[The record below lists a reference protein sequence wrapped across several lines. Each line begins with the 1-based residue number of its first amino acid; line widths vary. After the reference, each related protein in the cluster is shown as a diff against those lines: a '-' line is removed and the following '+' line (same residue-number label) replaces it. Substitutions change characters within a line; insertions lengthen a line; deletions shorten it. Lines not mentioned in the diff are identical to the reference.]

1 MTHRAT
7 GLPPTKLKVDGW
19 SAEDSTV
26 DLDDRDRR
34 ALPLEAFLSG
44 RPPAYVLAVAVL
56 FVVGVGVADSLIG
69 PNISIAPFYVL
80 PILIATWNLGR
91 AWGFLVAGLAAVAM
105 QLAHVRSVETNV
117 LVPSWNALVWYA
129 VFLFVVWLLAIIRDH
144 AKRQRSQLES
154 QEEVSDD
161 LRAQNDMKN
170 TLLHAVSHDL
180 KGPLAGILGA
190 MQTIRRADQL
200 QLTGVELNDLYGV
213 IEQAGKKAA
222 RLVDDL
228 LDLDRLR
235 RGQLQP
241 EREPTDVGELA
252 DRVALELPSLSGHP
266 IRIESE
272 PMLVDVDRAK
282 VERIVENLLNN
293 AARHTP
299 AGTPVQVLII
309 EQGPGVVVVVEDEG
323 PGVSDDIKDEIF
335 EPFRQGA
342 SARGGV
348 GIGLSLVQRFAELHG
363 GSASVE
369 DRPGG
374 GARFVVTLPGEV
386 QHVTRPAPLRAV

>member
-282 VERIVENLLNN
+282 VERIVESLLNN

-348 GIGLSLVQRFAELHG
+348 
-363 GSASVE
+363 E

-386 QHVTRPAPLRAV
+386 QRVIRPAPLRAV

>member
-1 MTHRAT
+1 LTLRSSA
-7 GLPPTKLKVDGW
+7 PAPTELKVDAW
-19 SAEDSTV
+19 LAEDSSV
-26 DLDDRDRR
+26 DVDHRDRR

-56 FVVGVGVADSLIG
+56 FVVGVGIADSLVG

-200 QLTGVELNDLYGV
+200 KLTGVELNDLYGV
-213 IEQAGKKAA
+213 IEQAGRKAS

-252 DRVALELPSLSGHP
+252 DRLALELPSLSGHP
-266 IRIESE
+266 VRIESE

-299 AGTPVQVLII
+299 AGTAVQVVVT
-309 EQGPGVVVVVEDEG
+309 ERDKGVVVVVEDEG
-323 PGVSDDIKDEIF
+323 PGVPDDVKDEIF

-342 SARGGV
+342 GARGGV

-363 GSASVE
+363 GTARVE

-374 GARFVVTLPGEV
+374 GARFVVTLPGQV

>member
-1 MTHRAT
+1 
-7 GLPPTKLKVDGW
+7 
-19 SAEDSTV
+19 V
-26 DLDDRDRR
+26 DLDSRERR

-44 RPPAYVLAVAVL
+44 RPPAYVLAVAIL
-56 FVVGVGVADSLIG
+56 FVIAVGLTDHMIG
-69 PNISIAPFYVL
+69 PNVSLAPFYVL

-91 AWGFLVAGLAAVAM
+91 AWGFLVAGLAAIAM
-105 QLAHVRSVETNV
+105 QLADVHAFETDV

-129 VFLFVVWLLAIIRDH
+129 VFLFVVWLLSIIRDH
-144 AKRQRSQLES
+144 ADRQRTRLVS
-154 QEEVSDD
+154 QEEESDD

-170 TLLHAVSHDL
+170 TLLRAVSHDL

-200 QLTGVELNDLYGV
+200 RLTEVELNDLYGV
-213 IEQAGKKAA
+213 IEQAGAKAA

-241 EREPTDVGELA
+241 EREPTDVGALA
-252 DRVALELPSLSGHP
+252 DRLAHELPSLSGHP
-266 IRIESE
+266 VRIESE
-272 PMLVDVDRAK
+272 TGLLVDVDNAK

-299 AGTPVQVLII
+299 AGTPIQVLV
-309 EQGPGVVVVVEDEG
+309 EEEEEDRGVVVVVEDEG
-323 PGVSDDIKDEIF
+323 PGVPDDVKDEIF
-335 EPFRQGA
+335 EPFRQGEG
-342 SARGGV
+342 ARGGV
-348 GIGLSLVQRFAELHG
+348 GIGLSLVKRFAELHG
-363 GSASVE
+363 GSARVE
-369 DRPGG
+369 DRSGG

-386 QHVTRPAPLRAV
+386 QHLLEPAPLRAV

>member
-1 MTHRAT
+1 
-7 GLPPTKLKVDGW
+7 VD
-19 SAEDSTV
+19 V
-26 DLDDRDRR
+26 DDREKR

-44 RPPAYVLAVAVL
+44 RPPAFVLVVAIAFVVAV
-56 FVVGVGVADSLIG
+56 GVTDHLMGANVSL
-69 PNISIAPFYVL
+69 APFYVL

-91 AWGFLVAGLAAVAM
+91 AWGFLVAGLAAIAM
-105 QLAHVRSVETNV
+105 QLADVHAFETDV

-129 VFLFVVWLLAIIRDH
+129 VFLFVVWLLSIIRDH
-144 AKRQRSQLES
+144 VDRQRTQLAS

-170 TLLHAVSHDL
+170 TLLRAVSHDL

-190 MQTIRRADQL
+190 MQTIRRAEQL
-200 QLTGVELNDLYGV
+200 HLTDVELNDLYGV
-213 IEQAGKKAA
+213 IEQAGAKAS

-241 EREPTDVGELA
+241 ECEPTDIGALA
-252 DRVALELPSLSGHP
+252 DRLAHELPSLSGHP
-266 IRIESE
+266 VRIESE
-272 PMLVDVDRAK
+272 TGLLADVDTAK
-282 VERIVENLLNN
+282 VERIIENLLNN

-299 AGTPVQVLII
+299 AGTPIRVEVL
-309 EQGPGVVVVVEDEG
+309 EDSQGVVVVVEDEG
-323 PGVSDDIKDEIF
+323 PGVPDDLKNEIF
-335 EPFRQGA
+335 EPFRQGEG
-342 SARGGV
+342 ARGGV
-348 GIGLSLVQRFAELHG
+348 GIGLSLVKRFAELHG
-363 GSASVE
+363 GSARVE

-386 QHVTRPAPLRAV
+386 QHLLGPAPLRAV

>member
-1 MTHRAT
+1 M
-7 GLPPTKLKVDGW
+7 
-19 SAEDSTV
+19 
-26 DLDDRDRR
+26 DLDNRDKRT
-34 ALPLEAFLSG
+34 LPLEAFLSG

-56 FVVGVGVADSLIG
+56 FVVGVGVADSVIG
-69 PNISIAPFYVL
+69 PDVSIAPFYVL
-80 PILIATWNLGR
+80 PVPIATWNLGR

-129 VFLFVVWLLAIIRDH
+129 VFLFVVWLLSIIRDH
-144 AKRQRSQLES
+144 AKRQRSRLES

-190 MQTIRRADQL
+190 IQTIRRADQL
-200 QLTGVELNDLYGV
+200 KLTDVELNDLYGV

-252 DRVALELPSLSGHP
+252 DRLALELPSLSGHP
-266 IRIESE
+266 IRIESD

-299 AGTPVQVLII
+299 AGTPVQVLIT
-309 EQGPGVVVVVEDEG
+309 ERDHGVVVIVEDEG

-363 GSASVE
+363 GTARVE

-386 QHVTRPAPLRAV
+386 QHVTRPEPLRAV

>member
-1 MTHRAT
+1 MRGSPRTHPWTSIIAT
-7 GLPPTKLKVDGW
+7 G
-19 SAEDSTV
+19 
-26 DLDDRDRR
+26 
-34 ALPLEAFLSG
+34 G
-44 RPPAYVLAVAVL
+44 RFRWKRSFRGGPPAYVLAVAVL
-56 FVVGVGVADSLIG
+56 FVVGVGAADSMIG
-69 PNISIAPFYVL
+69 PDVSIAPFYVL

-105 QLAHVRSVETNV
+105 QLADVRSVETNV

-200 QLTGVELNDLYGV
+200 KLTGVELNDLYGV
-213 IEQAGKKAA
+213 IEQAGRKAS

-252 DRVALELPSLSGHP
+252 DRLALELPSLSGHP
-266 IRIESE
+266 VRIESE
-272 PMLVDVDRAK
+272 PLLVDVDRAK

-299 AGTPVQVLII
+299 AGPPCRWSSPNGTRGWSSSSRTRA
-309 EQGPGVVVVVEDEG
+309 QGCPTTSRTRSSN
-323 PGVSDDIKDEIF
+323 P
-335 EPFRQGA
+335 
-342 SARGGV
+342 SAKVRAHV
-348 GIGLSLVQRFAELHG
+348 AAW
-363 GSASVE
+363 ASVCRSCSGSPSCMAG
-369 DRPGG
+369 RPGSKTG
-374 GARFVVTLPGEV
+374 RGAAL
-386 QHVTRPAPLRAV
+386 ASW

>member
-1 MTHRAT
+1 VERET
-7 GLPPTKLKVDGW
+7 GDT
-19 SAEDSTV
+19 
-26 DLDDRDRR
+26 R

-44 RPPAYVLAVAVL
+44 RPPAYVLGVAIAFVVAVGL
-56 FVVGVGVADSLIG
+56 ADHAFG
-69 PNISIAPFYVL
+69 PNISLAPFYVL

-91 AWGFLVAGLAAVAM
+91 AWGFLVAGLAAIAM
-105 QLAHVRSVETNV
+105 QLADVHAFETDV

-129 VFLFVVWLLAIIRDH
+129 VFLFVVWLLAIIRDYVG
-144 AKRQRSQLES
+144 RQRTQLAS

-170 TLLHAVSHDL
+170 TLLRAVSHDL

-190 MQTIRRADQL
+190 MQTIRRAEL
-200 QLTGVELNDLYGV
+200 LHLTAEEMNDLYGV
-213 IEQAGKKAA
+213 IEQAGAKAA

-241 EREPTDVGELA
+241 EREPTDVAALA
-252 DRVALELPSLSGHP
+252 DRLAHELPSLSGHP
-266 IRIESE
+266 VRIDSE
-272 PMLVDVDRAK
+272 AGLLADVDTAK

-299 AGTPVQVLII
+299 AGTPIQVVVGVAD
-309 EQGPGVVVVVEDEG
+309 QGIVVVVEDEG
-323 PGVSDDIKDEIF
+323 PGVPDEAKDEIF
-335 EPFRQGA
+335 EPFRQGEG
-342 SARGGV
+342 ARGGV

-363 GSASVE
+363 GSARVE
-369 DRPGG
+369 DRSGG
-374 GARFVVTLPGEV
+374 GARFVVSLPGDV
-386 QHVTRPAPLRAV
+386 QHLLEPAPLRAV

>member
-1 MTHRAT
+1 LTFRSSAAAST
-7 GLPPTKLKVDGW
+7 ELKVDGW
-19 SAEDSTV
+19 LAEDSSV
-26 DLDDRDRR
+26 DADHRDKR

-56 FVVGVGVADSLIG
+56 FVVGVGAADTMIG
-69 PNISIAPFYVL
+69 PDVSIAPFYVL

-105 QLAHVRSVETNV
+105 QLADVRSVETNV

-200 QLTGVELNDLYGV
+200 KLTGVELNDLYGV
-213 IEQAGKKAA
+213 IEQAGRKAS

-252 DRVALELPSLSGHP
+252 DRLALELPSLSGHP

-299 AGTPVQVLII
+299 AGTAVQVVVT
-309 EQGPGVVVVVEDEG
+309 ERDKGVVVVVEDEG
-323 PGVSDDIKDEIF
+323 PGVPDDVKDEIF

-342 SARGGV
+342 AARGGV

-363 GSASVE
+363 GSARVE

>member
-1 MTHRAT
+1 MRGSPRTHSWT
-7 GLPPTKLKVDGW
+7 
-19 SAEDSTV
+19 SIH
-26 DLDDRDRR
+26 RDKR
-34 ALPLEAFLSG
+34 ALPLEAFLLG

-56 FVVGVGVADSLIG
+56 FVVGVGAADSMIG
-69 PNISIAPFYVL
+69 PDVSIAPFYVL

-105 QLAHVRSVETNV
+105 QLADVRSVETNV

-200 QLTGVELNDLYGV
+200 KLTGVELNDLYGV
-213 IEQAGKKAA
+213 IEQAGRKAS

-252 DRVALELPSLSGHP
+252 DRLALELPSLSGHP
-266 IRIESE
+266 VRIESE

-299 AGTPVQVLII
+299 AGTAVQVVVT
-309 EQGPGVVVVVEDEG
+309 ERDKGVVVVVEDEG
-323 PGVSDDIKDEIF
+323 PGVPDDVKDEIF

-342 SARGGV
+342 GARGGV

-363 GSASVE
+363 GTARVE

-374 GARFVVTLPGEV
+374 GARFVVTLPGQV

>member
-1 MTHRAT
+1 
-7 GLPPTKLKVDGW
+7 VD
-19 SAEDSTV
+19 V
-26 DLDDRDRR
+26 HDRDRR

-44 RPPAYVLAVAVL
+44 RPPAYVLAVAIA
-56 FVVGVGVADSLIG
+56 FVVAVGVTDHVMGASISL
-69 PNISIAPFYVL
+69 APFYVL

-91 AWGFLVAGLAAVAM
+91 AWGFLVAGLAAIAM
-105 QLAHVRSVETNV
+105 QLADVRAFETNV
-117 LVPSWNALVWYA
+117 LVPSWNAFVWYA

-144 AKRQRSQLES
+144 VDRQRSRLAS

-170 TLLHAVSHDL
+170 TLLRAVSHDL

-190 MQTIRRADQL
+190 MQTIRRAEQL
-200 QLTGVELNDLYGV
+200 LLTDVELNDLYGV
-213 IEQAGKKAA
+213 IEQAGTKAA

-241 EREPTDVGELA
+241 EREPTDIGALA
-252 DRVALELPSLSGHP
+252 DRLAHELPSLSGHP
-266 IRIESE
+266 VRIESE
-272 PMLVDVDRAK
+272 KGLLADVDTAK

-299 AGTPVQVLII
+299 AGTPIQIDVLEEDRGVIVVV
-309 EQGPGVVVVVEDEG
+309 EDQGPGV
-323 PGVSDDIKDEIF
+323 PDDIKDEIF
-335 EPFRQGA
+335 EPFRQGEG
-342 SARGGV
+342 ARGGV
-348 GIGLSLVQRFAELHG
+348 GIGLSLVKRFAELHG
-363 GSASVE
+363 GSARIE

-374 GARFVVTLPGEV
+374 GARFVVALPGEV
-386 QHVTRPAPLRAV
+386 QHLLEPAPLRAV

>member
-1 MTHRAT
+1 VDADHRD
-7 GLPPTKLKVDGW
+7 K
-19 SAEDSTV
+19 
-26 DLDDRDRR
+26 R

-56 FVVGVGVADSLIG
+56 FVVGVGAADTMIG
-69 PNISIAPFYVL
+69 PDVSIAPFYVL

-105 QLAHVRSVETNV
+105 QLADVRSVETNV

-200 QLTGVELNDLYGV
+200 KLTGVELNDLYGV
-213 IEQAGKKAA
+213 IEQAGRKAS

-252 DRVALELPSLSGHP
+252 DRLALELPSLSGHP
-266 IRIESE
+266 VRIESE

-299 AGTPVQVLII
+299 AGTAVQVLVT
-309 EQGPGVVVVVEDEG
+309 ERDKGVVVVVEDEG
-323 PGVSDDIKDEIF
+323 PGVPDDVKDEIF

-342 SARGGV
+342 AARGGV

-363 GSASVE
+363 GSARVE

-374 GARFVVTLPGEV
+374 GARFVVTLPGQV

>member
-1 MTHRAT
+1 LTFRSSAAA
-7 GLPPTKLKVDGW
+7 PTELKVDAW
-19 SAEDSTV
+19 LAEDSSV
-26 DLDDRDRR
+26 DVDHRDKR

-56 FVVGVGVADSLIG
+56 FVVGVGAADSMIG
-69 PNISIAPFYVL
+69 PDVSIAPFYVL

-105 QLAHVRSVETNV
+105 QLADVRAVETNV

-154 QEEVSDD
+154 QEEVSDG

-200 QLTGVELNDLYGV
+200 KLTGVELNDLYGV
-213 IEQAGKKAA
+213 IEQAGRKAS

-252 DRVALELPSLSGHP
+252 DRLALELPSLSGHP

-293 AARHTP
+293 VARHTP
-299 AGTPVQVLII
+299 AGTAVQVLVT
-309 EQGPGVVVVVEDEG
+309 ERDKGVVVVVEDEG
-323 PGVSDDIKDEIF
+323 PGVPDDVKDEIF

-342 SARGGV
+342 GARGGV

-363 GSASVE
+363 GTARVE

-374 GARFVVTLPGEV
+374 GARFVVTLPGQV

>member
-1 MTHRAT
+1 MNVLSWAEA
-7 GLPPTKLKVDGW
+7 PTELKVDGS
-19 SAEDSTV
+19 SAEDSPV
-26 DLDDRDRR
+26 DLDNREKR

-44 RPPAYVLAVAVL
+44 RPPAYVLTVAVL

-69 PNISIAPFYVL
+69 PDVSIAPFYVL

-129 VFLFVVWLLAIIRDH
+129 VFLFVVTLLAIIRDH

-200 QLTGVELNDLYGV
+200 KLTGVELNDLYGV
-213 IEQAGKKAA
+213 IEQAGKKAS

-252 DRVALELPSLSGHP
+252 DRLALELPSLSGHP

-299 AGTPVQVLII
+299 AGTAVQVLVT
-309 EQGPGVVVVVEDEG
+309 ERDHGVVVVVEDEG
-323 PGVSDDIKDEIF
+323 PGVPDDVKDEIF

-363 GSASVE
+363 GTARVE

-386 QHVTRPAPLRAV
+386 QHVSRPAPLRAV

>member
-1 MTHRAT
+1 LTFRSSAAAST
-7 GLPPTKLKVDGW
+7 ELKVDGW
-19 SAEDSTV
+19 LAEDSSV
-26 DLDDRDRR
+26 DADHRDKR

-56 FVVGVGVADSLIG
+56 FVVGVGAADTMIG
-69 PNISIAPFYVL
+69 PDVSIAPFYVL

-105 QLAHVRSVETNV
+105 QLADVRSVETNV

-200 QLTGVELNDLYGV
+200 KLTGVELNDLYGV
-213 IEQAGKKAA
+213 IEQAGRKAS

-252 DRVALELPSLSGHP
+252 DRLALELPSLSGHP
-266 IRIESE
+266 VRIESE

-299 AGTPVQVLII
+299 AGTAVQVLVT
-309 EQGPGVVVVVEDEG
+309 ERDKGVVVVVEDEG
-323 PGVSDDIKDEIF
+323 PGVPDDVKDEIF

-342 SARGGV
+342 GARGGV

-363 GSASVE
+363 GTARVE

-374 GARFVVTLPGEV
+374 GARFVVTLPGQV

>member
-1 MTHRAT
+1 LTFRSSAAA
-7 GLPPTKLKVDGW
+7 PTELKVDAW
-19 SAEDSTV
+19 LAEDSSV
-26 DLDDRDRR
+26 DVDHRDRR

-56 FVVGVGVADSLIG
+56 FVVGVGIADSLVG

-200 QLTGVELNDLYGV
+200 KLTGVELNDLYGV
-213 IEQAGKKAA
+213 IEQAGRKAS

-252 DRVALELPSLSGHP
+252 DRLALELPSLSGHP
-266 IRIESE
+266 VRIESE

-299 AGTPVQVLII
+299 AGTAVQVVVT
-309 EQGPGVVVVVEDEG
+309 ERDKGVVVVVEDEG
-323 PGVSDDIKDEIF
+323 PGVPDDVKDEIF

-342 SARGGV
+342 AARGGV

-363 GSASVE
+363 GTARVE

-374 GARFVVTLPGEV
+374 GARFVVTLPGQV

>member
-1 MTHRAT
+1 LTFRSSAAA
-7 GLPPTKLKVDGW
+7 PTELKVDAW
-19 SAEDSTV
+19 LAEDSSV
-26 DLDDRDRR
+26 DVDHRDKR

-56 FVVGVGVADSLIG
+56 FVVGVGAADSMIG
-69 PNISIAPFYVL
+69 PDVSIAPFYVL

-200 QLTGVELNDLYGV
+200 KLTGVELNDLYGV
-213 IEQAGKKAA
+213 IEQAGRKAS

-252 DRVALELPSLSGHP
+252 DRLALELPSLSGHP
-266 IRIESE
+266 VRIESE

-299 AGTPVQVLII
+299 AGTAVQVVVT
-309 EQGPGVVVVVEDEG
+309 ERDKGVVVVVEDEG
-323 PGVSDDIKDEIF
+323 PGVPDDVKDEIF
-335 EPFRQGA
+335 EPFRQGVG
-342 SARGGV
+342 ARGGV

-363 GSASVE
+363 GSARVE

-374 GARFVVTLPGEV
+374 GARFVVTLPGQV

>member
-1 MTHRAT
+1 LTFRSSAAA
-7 GLPPTKLKVDGW
+7 PTELKVDAW
-19 SAEDSTV
+19 LAEDSSV
-26 DLDDRDRR
+26 DVDHRDKR

-56 FVVGVGVADSLIG
+56 FVVGVGAADSMIG
-69 PNISIAPFYVL
+69 PDVSIAPFYVL

-105 QLAHVRSVETNV
+105 QLADVRSVETNV

-200 QLTGVELNDLYGV
+200 KLTSVELNDLYGV
-213 IEQAGKKAA
+213 IEQAGRKAS

-252 DRVALELPSLSGHP
+252 DRLALELPSLSGHP

-299 AGTPVQVLII
+299 AGTPIEVLVI
-309 EQGPGVVVVVEDEG
+309 EEGHGVVVVVEDEG
-323 PGVSDDIKDEIF
+323 PGVPDDVKDEIF
-335 EPFRQGA
+335 EPFRQGEG
-342 SARGGV
+342 ARGGV

-369 DRPGG
+369 DRKGG

-386 QHVTRPAPLRAV
+386 QHVLQPAPLRAV

>member
-1 MTHRAT
+1 
-7 GLPPTKLKVDGW
+7 
-19 SAEDSTV
+19 V
-26 DLDDRDRR
+26 DLDDRDKR

-56 FVVGVGVADSLIG
+56 FVIAVGVADHLIG
-69 PNISIAPFYVL
+69 SDVSLAPFYVL

-91 AWGFLVAGLAAVAM
+91 AWGFLVAGLAAIAM
-105 QLAHVRSVETNV
+105 QLADVHAFETDV

-144 AKRQRSQLES
+144 VDRQRTKLVS
-154 QEEVSDD
+154 QEEMSDD

-170 TLLHAVSHDL
+170 TLLRAVSHDL

-190 MQTIRRADQL
+190 MQTIRRAEQL
-200 QLTGVELNDLYGV
+200 RLTDLELNDLYGV
-213 IEQAGKKAA
+213 IEQAGAKAA

-241 EREPTDVGELA
+241 EREPTDVGALA
-252 DRVALELPSLSGHP
+252 DRLANELPSLSGHP
-266 IRIESE
+266 VRIESE
-272 PMLVDVDRAK
+272 RGLLVDVDGAK

-299 AGTPVQVLII
+299 AGTPIQVVVV
-309 EQGPGVVVVVEDEG
+309 EEAQGVLVVVEDEG
-323 PGVSDDIKDEIF
+323 PGVPDDIKDEVF
-335 EPFRQGA
+335 EPFRQGDG
-342 SARGGV
+342 ARGGV
-348 GIGLSLVQRFAELHG
+348 GIGLSLVRRFAELHG
-363 GSASVE
+363 GSARVE
-369 DRPGG
+369 DGSGG

-386 QHVTRPAPLRAV
+386 QHLLEPAPLRAV

>member
-1 MTHRAT
+1 
-7 GLPPTKLKVDGW
+7 
-19 SAEDSTV
+19 
-26 DLDDRDRR
+26 
-34 ALPLEAFLSG
+34 
-44 RPPAYVLAVAVL
+44 
-56 FVVGVGVADSLIG
+56 
-69 PNISIAPFYVL
+69 
-80 PILIATWNLGR
+80 
-91 AWGFLVAGLAAVAM
+91 
-105 QLAHVRSVETNV
+105 
-117 LVPSWNALVWYA
+117 
-129 VFLFVVWLLAIIRDH
+129 
-144 AKRQRSQLES
+144 
-154 QEEVSDD
+154 
-161 LRAQNDMKN
+161 MKN

-200 QLTGVELNDLYGV
+200 KLTGVELNDLYGV
-213 IEQAGKKAA
+213 IEQAGRKAS

-252 DRVALELPSLSGHP
+252 DRLALELPSLSGHP

-293 AARHTP
+293 VARHTP
-299 AGTPVQVLII
+299 AGTAVQVLVT
-309 EQGPGVVVVVEDEG
+309 ERDKGVVVVVEDEG
-323 PGVSDDIKDEIF
+323 PGVPDDVKDEIF

-342 SARGGV
+342 GARGGV

-363 GSASVE
+363 GTARVE

-374 GARFVVTLPGEV
+374 GARFVVTLPGQV

>member
-1 MTHRAT
+1 
-7 GLPPTKLKVDGW
+7 
-19 SAEDSTV
+19 
-26 DLDDRDRR
+26 
-34 ALPLEAFLSG
+34 
-44 RPPAYVLAVAVL
+44 
-56 FVVGVGVADSLIG
+56 
-69 PNISIAPFYVL
+69 
-80 PILIATWNLGR
+80 
-91 AWGFLVAGLAAVAM
+91 
-105 QLAHVRSVETNV
+105 
-117 LVPSWNALVWYA
+117 WYA

-200 QLTGVELNDLYGV
+200 KLTGVELNDLYGV

-241 EREPTDVGELA
+241 ERALTDVGALA
-252 DRVALELPSLSGHP
+252 DRISTELAPLSGHP
-266 IRIESE
+266 VRVESD
-272 PMLVDVDRAK
+272 PVMVDIDPGK

-299 AGTPVQVLII
+299 QGTPVRVLVN
-309 EQGPGVVVVVEDEG
+309 ELPGGVQLVVEDEG
-323 PGVSDDIKDEIF
+323 PGVPNEMKDEIF
-335 EPFRQGA
+335 EPFRQGET
-342 SARGGV
+342 ARGGG
-348 GIGLSLVQRFAELHG
+348 GIGLSLVYRFA
-363 GSASVE
+363 
-369 DRPGG
+369 R
-374 GARFVVTLPGEV
+374 
-386 QHVTRPAPLRAV
+386 

>member
-1 MTHRAT
+1 LTSQSSAAAST
-7 GLPPTKLKVDGW
+7 ELKVDAW
-19 SAEDSTV
+19 LAEDSSV
-26 DLDDRDRR
+26 DVDHRDKR

-56 FVVGVGVADSLIG
+56 FVIGVGAADSMIG
-69 PNISIAPFYVL
+69 PDVSIAPFYVL

-105 QLAHVRSVETNV
+105 QLADVRTVETNV

-213 IEQAGKKAA
+213 IEQAGRKAS

-252 DRVALELPSLSGHP
+252 DRLALELPSLSGHP

-299 AGTPVQVLII
+299 AGTAVQVLVT
-309 EQGPGVVVVVEDEG
+309 ERDKGVVVVVEDEG
-323 PGVSDDIKDEIF
+323 PGVPDDVKEEIF

-342 SARGGV
+342 AARGGV

-363 GSASVE
+363 GSARVE

-374 GARFVVTLPGEV
+374 GARFVVTLPGQV

>member
-1 MTHRAT
+1 LTFRSSAAA
-7 GLPPTKLKVDGW
+7 PTELKVDAW
-19 SAEDSTV
+19 LAEDSSV
-26 DLDDRDRR
+26 DVDHRDKR

-56 FVVGVGVADSLIG
+56 FVVGVGAADSMIG
-69 PNISIAPFYVL
+69 PDVSIAPFYVL

-105 QLAHVRSVETNV
+105 QLADVRAVETNV

-200 QLTGVELNDLYGV
+200 KLTGVELNDLYGV
-213 IEQAGKKAA
+213 IEQAGRKAS

-252 DRVALELPSLSGHP
+252 DRLALELPSLSGHP

-293 AARHTP
+293 VARHTP
-299 AGTPVQVLII
+299 AGTAVQVLVT
-309 EQGPGVVVVVEDEG
+309 ERDKGVVVVVEDEG
-323 PGVSDDIKDEIF
+323 PGVPDDVKDEIF

-342 SARGGV
+342 GARGGV

-363 GSASVE
+363 GTARVE

-374 GARFVVTLPGEV
+374 GARFVVTLPGQV

>member
-7 GLPPTKLKVDGW
+7 GLAPTELKVDAW
-19 SAEDSTV
+19 SAEDSSV
-26 DLDDRDRR
+26 DLDNRDRR

-56 FVVGVGVADSLIG
+56 FVIGVGVADSLIG

-144 AKRQRSQLES
+144 AKRQRTQLES

-200 QLTGVELNDLYGV
+200 RLTGVELNDLYGV

-299 AGTPVQVLII
+299 AGTPVQVLIT
-309 EQGPGVVVVVEDEG
+309 EQGHGVVVVVEDEG

-363 GSASVE
+363 GTASVE

-386 QHVTRPAPLRAV
+386 QRMTRPAPLRAV

>member
-7 GLPPTKLKVDGW
+7 GLAPTELKVDAW
-19 SAEDSTV
+19 SAEDSSV
-26 DLDDRDRR
+26 DLDNRDRR

-56 FVVGVGVADSLIG
+56 FVIGVGVADSLIG

-144 AKRQRSQLES
+144 AKRQRTQLES

-200 QLTGVELNDLYGV
+200 RLTGVELNDLYGV

-299 AGTPVQVLII
+299 AGTPVQVLIT
-309 EQGPGVVVVVEDEG
+309 EQGHGVVVVVEDEG
-323 PGVSDDIKDEIF
+323 PGVSDDIKHEIF
-335 EPFRQGA
+335 EPFRQGE

-363 GSASVE
+363 GTASVE

-386 QHVTRPAPLRAV
+386 QHVTQPAPLRAV

>member
-7 GLPPTKLKVDGW
+7 GLAPTELKVDAW
-19 SAEDSTV
+19 SAEDSSV
-26 DLDDRDRR
+26 DLDNRDRR

-56 FVVGVGVADSLIG
+56 FVIGVGVADSLIG

-144 AKRQRSQLES
+144 AKRQRTQLES

-200 QLTGVELNDLYGV
+200 RLTGVELNDLYGV

-299 AGTPVQVLII
+299 AGTPVQVLIT
-309 EQGPGVVVVVEDEG
+309 EQGHGVVVVVEDEG

-363 GSASVE
+363 GTASVE

>member
-386 QHVTRPAPLRAV
+386 QHVT

>member
-1 MTHRAT
+1 LTFRSSAAA
-7 GLPPTKLKVDGW
+7 PTELKVDAW
-19 SAEDSTV
+19 LAEDSSV
-26 DLDDRDRR
+26 DVDHRDRR

-56 FVVGVGVADSLIG
+56 FVVGVGIADSLVG

-200 QLTGVELNDLYGV
+200 KLTGVELNDLYGV
-213 IEQAGKKAA
+213 IEQAGRKAS

-252 DRVALELPSLSGHP
+252 DRLALELPSLSGHP
-266 IRIESE
+266 VRIESE

-299 AGTPVQVLII
+299 AGTAVQVVVT
-309 EQGPGVVVVVEDEG
+309 ERDKGVVVVVEDEG
-323 PGVSDDIKDEIF
+323 PGVPDDVKDEIF

-342 SARGGV
+342 AARGGV

-363 GSASVE
+363 GSARVE

-374 GARFVVTLPGEV
+374 GARFVVTLPGQV

>member
-1 MTHRAT
+1 
-7 GLPPTKLKVDGW
+7 VD
-19 SAEDSTV
+19 V
-26 DLDDRDRR
+26 HDRDRR

-44 RPPAYVLAVAVL
+44 RPPAYVLAVAIA
-56 FVVGVGVADSLIG
+56 FVFAVGVTDHVMGASISL
-69 PNISIAPFYVL
+69 APFYVL

-91 AWGFLVAGLAAVAM
+91 VWGFLVAGLAAIAM
-105 QLAHVRSVETNV
+105 QLADVRAFETNV
-117 LVPSWNALVWYA
+117 LVPSWNAFVWYV

-144 AKRQRSQLES
+144 VDRQRSRLAS

-170 TLLHAVSHDL
+170 TLLRAVSHDL

-190 MQTIRRADQL
+190 MQTIRRAEQL
-200 QLTGVELNDLYGV
+200 LLTDVELNDLYGV
-213 IEQAGKKAA
+213 IEQAGTKAS

-241 EREPTDVGELA
+241 EREPTDIGALA
-252 DRVALELPSLSGHP
+252 DRLAHELPSLSGHP
-266 IRIESE
+266 VRIESE
-272 PMLVDVDRAK
+272 KGLLADVDTAK

-299 AGTPVQVLII
+299 AGTPIQIDVLEEDRGVIVVV
-309 EQGPGVVVVVEDEG
+309 EDQGPGV
-323 PGVSDDIKDEIF
+323 PDDIKDEIF
-335 EPFRQGA
+335 EPFRQGEG
-342 SARGGV
+342 ARGGV
-348 GIGLSLVQRFAELHG
+348 GIGLSLVKRFAELHG
-363 GSASVE
+363 GSARIE

-386 QHVTRPAPLRAV
+386 QHLLEPAPLRAV